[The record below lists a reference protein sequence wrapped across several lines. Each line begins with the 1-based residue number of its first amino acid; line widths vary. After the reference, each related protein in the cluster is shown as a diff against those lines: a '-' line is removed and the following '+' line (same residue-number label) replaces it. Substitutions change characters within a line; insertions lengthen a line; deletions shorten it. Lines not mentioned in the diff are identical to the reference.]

1 MPRTLT
7 STALNSILAQD
18 TSEEWIVLLTIS
30 HSSLTDPIRLALSQS
45 DVVSRS
51 NTYQGFAFRVHLPQ
65 QRDTQPPQ
73 VQLEVDNVDRQLVDA
88 IRSIP
93 ADDASTVRLEIVLS
107 SALDTV
113 QYTTA
118 SLTLRGTSWNRLV
131 IRGTLSYEQILREP
145 FPAILIT
152 PQSVP
157 ASF

>member
-1 MPRTLT
+1 M
-7 STALNSILAQD
+7 
-18 TSEEWIVLLTIS
+18 
-30 HSSLTDPIRLALSQS
+30 
-45 DVVSRS
+45 
-51 NTYQGFAFRVHLPQ
+51 
-65 QRDTQPPQ
+65 
-73 VQLEVDNVDRQLVDA
+73 DRQLVDA